1 VLLLVLLIPVYR
13 STFALYGRGMAT
25 RPKILALDL
34 DDTLL
39 HDAHPDLGKPVAG
52 IIPQLE
58 ALRATGWV
66 IVIWTVRN
74 EDKEISEHLKRLGI
88 PFDYI
93 NDHPWNIKGAS
104 RKIYADV
111 YLDNRALNFDGETKG
126 LAAKINSFK
135 PWPNHTIGGK

>member
-1 VLLLVLLIPVYR
+1 M
-13 STFALYGRGMAT
+13 YGRGMAT

-39 HDAHPDLGKPVAG
+39 HDAHPDLGSPIDGV
-52 IIPQLE
+52 IPQLE

-93 NDHPWNIKGAS
+93 NDHPWNFKGAS

-135 PWPNHTIGGK
+135 PWPNHSIGGK